1 MLTTILCVVVA
12 ANVGLVLT
20 ALLASRHDTD
30 LGGV

>member
-1 MLTTILCVVVA
+1 MLMTILCVFAVA
-12 ANVGLVLT
+12 NAGLVLT